1 MTTLV
6 ILRFLGI
13 FAAYTGVTLALPA
26 LMFRRILRGRSLA
39 EQFLMCYTFGNFYI
53 INIVFL
59 LQLLHISN
67 FFMLAGLTVVLSIVI
82 GGRVNRIP
90 LKQQAGNTWHLFGK
104 LLRGRMKLKS
114 AIFLFLGKC
123 AEGIKRLVKF
133 FYRHIVKNPIQ
144 SMLLLGIG
152 VCLCWIYGRQII
164 LVYGYRASDIPV
176 HMSWINEMSRGKIFA
191 KGVYPFGFH
200 CMIYYLH
207 AVFRFDTYVILCQF
221 FFAQVIFMHLVLLA
235 MLKQLCKTKYIPYIG
250 TFVFLL
256 GNFWSGQTYSRFYA
270 TLPQEFGMI
279 FVIPS
284 IYFLIRFFQIPKQKL
299 ADKETRLTL
308 QCFAMAFSLTLAI
321 HFYGTMIAGLCC
333 IGIAC
338 GFCFR
343 FLRKE
348 YFRRIMFT
356 GICSV
361 FLAVLPM
368 GIAFATGTPLQGS
381 LGWGLSVIN
390 GGKSSSS
397 TETEAETDEAE
408 TLEVSTG
415 DDKNTVRVVKPD
427 GTVMEID
434 VSDLPSAQ
442 ENESGGQTQTKTT
455 APAVPKVSFGEKI
468 RKIPGKAKN
477 ALSEMSS
484 RILEFIIKLDVK
496 NIGYM
501 ILASFAL
508 LLLLGFIFC
517 VFRQP
522 GYGAMLMSMGF
533 CMWIVTI
540 LLCANVFGLP
550 PLMDGARCSIYYVYL
565 LSAALTAL
573 ADGLLYMVLPLRKL
587 RLVRNAVSLAV
598 AAAVLMGM
606 FQNHMIKQS
615 DFSSGFVMNGA
626 ITCLSN
632 IIHENED
639 KTWTI
644 VSANDE
650 TQMGLD
656 HGWHYETI
664 TFLRGMETLEKN
676 TKVIIPTKTVYFFIE
691 KIPGDYAVS
700 YAKSG
705 QSISRKGASRSL
717 PNVGGIGMYQGEGRW
732 IVMSRM
738 YYWAQAFMELY
749 PNEMKVYYEDNKFI
763 CYKIEQNMYHQ
774 YNFAID
780 YRYNQNKMQDETAE
794 DTQDETQLQSDA
806 SEETQREAT
815 NETQQQSDASGKQEA
830 GK

>member
-13 FAAYTGVTLALPA
+13 FAVYTGVTLALPA

-67 FFMLAGLTVVLSIVI
+67 FFTLAGLTAVLSIVI

-123 AEGIKRLVKF
+123 AEGIKRLGEF

-348 YFRRIMFT
+348 YFCRIMFT

-397 TETEAETDEAE
+397 TEAEAETDEAE

-442 ENESGGQTQTKTT
+442 ENESGGQMQTETT

-517 VFRQP
+517 VFRQTE
-522 GYGAMLMSMGF
+522 YGAMLMSMGF

-540 LLCANVFGLP
+540 LLCAGVFGLP

-598 AAAVLMGM
+598 TAAVLMGM

-794 DTQDETQLQSDA
+794 DTQDETQQQS
-806 SEETQREAT
+806 EAT

>member
-13 FAAYTGVTLALPA
+13 FAVYTGVTLALPA

-39 EQFLMCYTFGNFYI
+39 EQFLMCYIFGNFYI

-67 FFMLAGLTVVLSIVI
+67 FFTLAGLTAVLSIVI

-348 YFRRIMFT
+348 YFCRIMFT

-397 TETEAETDEAE
+397 TEAEAETDEAE

-442 ENESGGQTQTKTT
+442 ENESGGQMQTETT

-517 VFRQP
+517 VFRQTE
-522 GYGAMLMSMGF
+522 YGAMLMSMGF

-540 LLCANVFGLP
+540 LLCAGVFGLP

-598 AAAVLMGM
+598 TAAVLMGM

-794 DTQDETQLQSDA
+794 DTQDETQQQS
-806 SEETQREAT
+806 EAT

>member
-1 MTTLV
+1 MSMTTLV

-13 FAAYTGVTLALPA
+13 FAAYMGVTLALPA

-67 FFMLAGLTVVLSIVI
+67 FLTLAGLTAVLSIVI

-123 AEGIKRLVKF
+123 AEGIKRLAKF

-200 CMIYYLH
+200 CIIYYLH

-235 MLKQLCKTKYIPYIG
+235 MMKQLCKTKYIPYIG

-397 TETEAETDEAE
+397 TETEADEAE

-442 ENESGGQTQTKTT
+442 ENESGGQTQTETT

-508 LLLLGFIFC
+508 LLLLGLVFC
-517 VFRQP
+517 IFRQP

-540 LLCANVFGLP
+540 LLCAGVFGLP

-598 AAAVLMGM
+598 TAAVLMGM

-615 DFSSGFVMNGA
+615 GFSSEFVMNGA

-650 TQMGLD
+650 MQMGLD
-656 HGWHYETI
+656 HGWHYETT

-691 KIPGDYAVS
+691 KIPLDNSVTYD
-700 YAKSG
+700 KSG

-774 YNFAID
+774 YDFAID
-780 YRYNQNKMQDETAE
+780 YRYNQNKMQDET
-794 DTQDETQLQSDA
+794 QQQS
-806 SEETQREAT
+806 EAT

>member
-13 FAAYTGVTLALPA
+13 FAVYTGVTLALPA

-67 FFMLAGLTVVLSIVI
+67 FFTLAGLTVVLSIVI

-123 AEGIKRLVKF
+123 AAGIKRLAKF

-348 YFRRIMFT
+348 YFCRIMFT

-442 ENESGGQTQTKTT
+442 ENESGGQTQTETT
-455 APAVPKVSFGEKI
+455 VPAVPKVSFGEKI

-517 VFRQP
+517 VFRQTE
-522 GYGAMLMSMGF
+522 YGAMLMSMGF

-540 LLCANVFGLP
+540 LLCAGVFGLP

-598 AAAVLMGM
+598 TAAVLMGM

-794 DTQDETQLQSDA
+794 DTQDETQQQS
-806 SEETQREAT
+806 EAT

>member
-67 FFMLAGLTVVLSIVI
+67 FFTLAGLTAVLSIVI

-123 AEGIKRLVKF
+123 AAGIKRLAKF

-200 CMIYYLH
+200 CIIYYLH

-221 FFAQVIFMHLVLLA
+221 FFVQVIFMHLVLLA

-397 TETEAETDEAE
+397 TEAEAETDEAE

-442 ENESGGQTQTKTT
+442 ENESGGQTQTETT

-508 LLLLGFIFC
+508 LLLLGLVFC
-517 VFRQP
+517 IFRQP

-540 LLCANVFGLP
+540 LLCAGVFGLP
-550 PLMDGARCSIYYVYL
+550 TLMDGARCSIYYVYL

-615 DFSSGFVMNGA
+615 GFSSEFVMNGA

-650 TQMGLD
+650 MQMGVD

-691 KIPGDYAVS
+691 KIPLDNSVTYD
-700 YAKSG
+700 KSG

-774 YNFAID
+774 YDFAID

-794 DTQDETQLQSDA
+794 DTQDETQQQS
-806 SEETQREAT
+806 EAT

>member
-13 FAAYTGVTLALPA
+13 FAVYTGVTLALPA

-67 FFMLAGLTVVLSIVI
+67 FLTLAGLTAVLSIVI

-123 AEGIKRLVKF
+123 AAGIKRLAKF

-200 CMIYYLH
+200 CIIYYLH

-397 TETEAETDEAE
+397 TEAEAETDEAE

-442 ENESGGQTQTKTT
+442 ENESGGQTQTETT

-508 LLLLGFIFC
+508 LLLLGLVFC
-517 VFRQP
+517 IFRQTE
-522 GYGAMLMSMGF
+522 YGAMLMSMGF

-540 LLCANVFGLP
+540 LLCAGVFGLP

-650 TQMGLD
+650 TQMGVD

-691 KIPGDYAVS
+691 KIPLDYSVT
-700 YAKSG
+700 YDKSG

-774 YNFAID
+774 YDFAID

-794 DTQDETQLQSDA
+794 DTQDETQQQS
-806 SEETQREAT
+806 EAT

>member
-13 FAAYTGVTLALPA
+13 FAVYTGVTLALPA

-67 FFMLAGLTVVLSIVI
+67 FFTLAGLTVVLSIVI

-200 CMIYYLH
+200 CMIYYLQ

-348 YFRRIMFT
+348 YFCRIMFT

-442 ENESGGQTQTKTT
+442 ENESGGQTQTETT

-517 VFRQP
+517 VFRKTE
-522 GYGAMLMSMGF
+522 YGAMLMSMGF

-540 LLCANVFGLP
+540 LLCANLFGLP

-598 AAAVLMGM
+598 TAAVLMGM

-632 IIHENED
+632 IIRENED

-794 DTQDETQLQSDA
+794 DTQDETQQQS
-806 SEETQREAT
+806 EAT

>member
-1 MTTLV
+1 MSMTTLV

-13 FAAYTGVTLALPA
+13 FAAYMGVTLALPA

-67 FFMLAGLTVVLSIVI
+67 FLTLAGLTAVLSIVI

-123 AEGIKRLVKF
+123 AEGIKRLAKF

-200 CMIYYLH
+200 CIIYYLH

-235 MLKQLCKTKYIPYIG
+235 MMKQLCKTKYIPYIG

-397 TETEAETDEAE
+397 TEAEAETDEAE

-442 ENESGGQTQTKTT
+442 ENESGGQTQTETT

-468 RKIPGKAKN
+468 RKIPGKVKN
-477 ALSEMSS
+477 ALAAMSN
-484 RILEFIIKLDVK
+484 RILEFVIKLDVK

-540 LLCANVFGLP
+540 LLCAGVFGLP

-774 YNFAID
+774 YDFAID

-794 DTQDETQLQSDA
+794 DTQDETQQQS
-806 SEETQREAT
+806 EAT

>member
-67 FFMLAGLTVVLSIVI
+67 FLTLAGLTAVLSIVI

-123 AEGIKRLVKF
+123 AEGIKRLAKF

-200 CMIYYLH
+200 CIIYYLH

-235 MLKQLCKTKYIPYIG
+235 MMKQLCKTKYIPYIG

-299 ADKETRLTL
+299 ANKETRLTL
-308 QCFAMAFSLTLAI
+308 QCFAMTFSLTLAI

-397 TETEAETDEAE
+397 TETEADEAE

-442 ENESGGQTQTKTT
+442 ENESGGQTQTETT

-508 LLLLGFIFC
+508 LLLLGLVFC
-517 VFRQP
+517 IFRQP

-540 LLCANVFGLP
+540 LLCAGVFGLP

-615 DFSSGFVMNGA
+615 DFSSGFVMNGV

-650 TQMGLD
+650 TQMGVD

-691 KIPGDYAVS
+691 KIPLDYSVT
-700 YAKSG
+700 YDKSG

-774 YNFAID
+774 YDFAID

-794 DTQDETQLQSDA
+794 DTQDETQQQS
-806 SEETQREAT
+806 EAT

>member
-13 FAAYTGVTLALPA
+13 FAVYTGVTLALPA

-67 FFMLAGLTVVLSIVI
+67 FFTLAGLTAVLSIVI

-123 AEGIKRLVKF
+123 AAGIKRLAKF

-442 ENESGGQTQTKTT
+442 ENESGGQTQTETT

-517 VFRQP
+517 VFRRTE
-522 GYGAMLMSMGF
+522 YGAMLMSMGF

-540 LLCANVFGLP
+540 LLCAGVFGLP
-550 PLMDGARCSIYYVYL
+550 LLMDGARCSIYYVYL

-598 AAAVLMGM
+598 TAAVLMGM

-794 DTQDETQLQSDA
+794 DTQDETQQQS
-806 SEETQREAT
+806 EAT

>member
-13 FAAYTGVTLALPA
+13 FAAYMGVTLALPA

-67 FFMLAGLTVVLSIVI
+67 FLTLAGLTAVLSIVI

-123 AEGIKRLVKF
+123 AEGIKRLAKF

-200 CMIYYLH
+200 CIIYYLH

-235 MLKQLCKTKYIPYIG
+235 MMKQLCKTKYIPYIG

-299 ADKETRLTL
+299 ANKETRLTL
-308 QCFAMAFSLTLAI
+308 QCFAMTFSLTLAI

-397 TETEAETDEAE
+397 TETEADEAE

-442 ENESGGQTQTKTT
+442 ENESGGQTQTETT

-508 LLLLGFIFC
+508 LLLLGLVFC
-517 VFRQP
+517 IFRQP

-540 LLCANVFGLP
+540 LLCAGVFGLP

-615 DFSSGFVMNGA
+615 DFSSGFVMNGV

-650 TQMGLD
+650 TQMGVD

-691 KIPGDYAVS
+691 KIPLDYSVT
-700 YAKSG
+700 YDKSG

-794 DTQDETQLQSDA
+794 DTQDETQQQS
-806 SEETQREAT
+806 EAT

>member
-1 MTTLV
+1 
-6 ILRFLGI
+6 
-13 FAAYTGVTLALPA
+13 
-26 LMFRRILRGRSLA
+26 
-39 EQFLMCYTFGNFYI
+39 
-53 INIVFL
+53 
-59 LQLLHISN
+59 
-67 FFMLAGLTVVLSIVI
+67 
-82 GGRVNRIP
+82 
-90 LKQQAGNTWHLFGK
+90 
-104 LLRGRMKLKS
+104 
-114 AIFLFLGKC
+114 
-123 AEGIKRLVKF
+123 
-133 FYRHIVKNPIQ
+133 
-144 SMLLLGIG
+144 
-152 VCLCWIYGRQII
+152 
-164 LVYGYRASDIPV
+164 
-176 HMSWINEMSRGKIFA
+176 
-191 KGVYPFGFH
+191 
-200 CMIYYLH
+200 
-207 AVFRFDTYVILCQF
+207 
-221 FFAQVIFMHLVLLA
+221 
-235 MLKQLCKTKYIPYIG
+235 
-250 TFVFLL
+250 
-256 GNFWSGQTYSRFYA
+256 
-270 TLPQEFGMI
+270 
-279 FVIPS
+279 
-284 IYFLIRFFQIPKQKL
+284 
-299 ADKETRLTL
+299 
-308 QCFAMAFSLTLAI
+308 
-321 HFYGTMIAGLCC
+321 
-333 IGIAC
+333 
-338 GFCFR
+338 
-343 FLRKE
+343 
-348 YFRRIMFT
+348 MFT

-442 ENESGGQTQTKTT
+442 ENESGGQTQTETT
-455 APAVPKVSFGEKI
+455 APVVPKVSFGEKI

-508 LLLLGFIFC
+508 LLLLGLVFC
-517 VFRQP
+517 IFRQP

-540 LLCANVFGLP
+540 LLCAGVFGLP

-738 YYWAQAFMELY
+738 YYWAQAFIELY

-794 DTQDETQLQSDA
+794 DTQDETQQQS
-806 SEETQREAT
+806 EAT

>member
-13 FAAYTGVTLALPA
+13 FAVYTGVTLALPA

-67 FFMLAGLTVVLSIVI
+67 FFTLAGLTAVLSIVI

-348 YFRRIMFT
+348 YFCRIMFT

-397 TETEAETDEAE
+397 TEAEAETDEAE

-442 ENESGGQTQTKTT
+442 ENESGGQMQTETT

-517 VFRQP
+517 VFRQTE
-522 GYGAMLMSMGF
+522 YGAMLMTMGF

-540 LLCANVFGLP
+540 LLCAGVFGLP

-598 AAAVLMGM
+598 TAAVLMGM

-794 DTQDETQLQSDA
+794 DTQDETQQQS
-806 SEETQREAT
+806 EAT

>member
-13 FAAYTGVTLALPA
+13 FAVYTGVTLALPA

-67 FFMLAGLTVVLSIVI
+67 FFTLAGLTAVLSIVI

-123 AEGIKRLVKF
+123 AEGIKRLAKF

-442 ENESGGQTQTKTT
+442 ENESGGQTQTENT

-508 LLLLGFIFC
+508 LLLLGLVFC
-517 VFRQP
+517 IFRQP

-540 LLCANVFGLP
+540 LLCAGVFGLP

-650 TQMGLD
+650 TQMGVD

-691 KIPGDYAVS
+691 KIPLDYSVT
-700 YAKSG
+700 YDKSG

-794 DTQDETQLQSDA
+794 DTQDETQQQS
-806 SEETQREAT
+806 EAT

>member
-13 FAAYTGVTLALPA
+13 FAAYMGVTLALPA

-67 FFMLAGLTVVLSIVI
+67 FLTLAGLTAVLSIVI

-123 AEGIKRLVKF
+123 AEGIKRLAKF

-200 CMIYYLH
+200 CIIYYLH

-235 MLKQLCKTKYIPYIG
+235 MMKQLCKTKYIPYIG

-397 TETEAETDEAE
+397 TEAEAETDEAE

-442 ENESGGQTQTKTT
+442 ENESGGQTQTETT

-468 RKIPGKAKN
+468 RKIPGKVKN
-477 ALSEMSS
+477 ALAAMSN
-484 RILEFIIKLDVK
+484 RILEFVIKLDVK

-540 LLCANVFGLP
+540 LLCAGVFGLP

-774 YNFAID
+774 YDFAID

-794 DTQDETQLQSDA
+794 DTQDETQQQS
-806 SEETQREAT
+806 EAT